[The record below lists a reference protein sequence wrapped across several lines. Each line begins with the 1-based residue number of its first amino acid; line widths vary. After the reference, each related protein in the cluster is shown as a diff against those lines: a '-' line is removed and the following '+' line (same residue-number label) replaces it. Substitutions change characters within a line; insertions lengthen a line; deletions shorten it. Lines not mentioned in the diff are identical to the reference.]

1 VLIAN
6 RVARDLL
13 GAEPGRSL
21 SESLA
26 ERSGLAGLGDL
37 LAGPARAEL
46 RTGVRLQG
54 GEGDGHEWTVVRVPL
69 ADAGDAAALIV
80 VEDVTEIV
88 RARRLE
94 AWAEMARLIAHE
106 IKNPLTPIRLSA
118 EHLREAWLRDREHYE
133 GVFDRCTD
141 NILRQVEELRSIASD
156 FSAYAQIPRIERQE
170 GDLVAAVAVVAEAY
184 RAAPP
189 PGVEVRFR
197 SGRDRLAAS
206 FDPKLLPRAVRN
218 LLENAIRASGGRGC
232 VEVGVERVEG
242 AAVITVSDQGP
253 GVPPAQLGRIFEPY
267 FSTHVTGT
275 GLGLP
280 IAARIAEEHGG
291 TLVAHNRPSGGFEVV
306 VTIPLA

>member
-1 VLIAN
+1 
-6 RVARDLL
+6 
-13 GAEPGRSL
+13 
-21 SESLA
+21 
-26 ERSGLAGLGDL
+26 
-37 LAGPARAEL
+37 
-46 RTGVRLQG
+46 
-54 GEGDGHEWTVVRVPL
+54 
-69 ADAGDAAALIV
+69 
-80 VEDVTEIV
+80 
-88 RARRLE
+88 
-94 AWAEMARLIAHE
+94 MARLIAHE

-118 EHLREAWLRDREHYE
+118 EHLREAWQRDRRHFE

-170 GDLVAAVAVVAEAY
+170 GDLVTAVAAVAEAY

-197 SGRDRLAAS
+197 AGCERLVAN

-218 LLENAIRASGGRGC
+218 LLENAIRASAERGR
-232 VEVGVERVEG
+232 VDVVVERRDATAE
-242 AAVITVSDQGP
+242 ITVSDQGP
-253 GVPPAQLGRIFEPY
+253 GVPPGQLRKVLEPY
-267 FSTHVTGT
+267 FSTHATGT

-291 TLVAHNRPSGGFEVV
+291 SLVARNRPTGGFEVV